1 MAQIRINIPGFGE
14 SDAEAPIVILG
25 PNGSGKTQLA
35 QKIAQSTQ
43 VSAISAQRR
52 TWVDD
57 SLPVQEEE
65 QLRSQVKSQQDRWR
79 QHSWQPTEEIN
90 FILSTLIQDHTNL
103 LTKRNEQAI
112 DAGIPLEP
120 LKETKLIL
128 LQGLWNRLFPN
139 RKLEIGGFFPKVR
152 RLDMAATTPTY
163 QLRQMSD
170 GERTVLYMA
179 ARVMTA
185 EQMIILVD
193 EPELHMHSRLS
204 VQFWDE
210 AERLRP
216 DCRFVYVTH
225 DLNFAL
231 SRRKATYLIAR
242 SSDAAEALVVDQ
254 LPSSIA
260 AEVIG
265 AATLPF
271 YAKRIFLYE
280 GEPGRGFASELF
292 SAWFDDDETFAI
304 PSGDR
309 DAVCAAVSGL
319 KRVGV
324 VAAEIIGLIDRDFY
338 SEAVLSEVTG
348 GVTVL
353 PLHEIES
360 VLCDQEVVAGVA
372 AQIGKNPGGV
382 WSAFLDRVRNEFRGQ
397 TLNAVVARRVRSR
410 VGDLLDGAFSGA
422 QIGASYPETA
432 ENHRTTLSSLDL
444 PARVET
450 LFSEESKRVAEAL
463 AVGGMEML
471 AILPGKHLL
480 NMLASILGLSHPSE
494 LTSLVVRSL
503 NRKQLKKDDPLLALG
518 SKVEAALLGYLPP
531 RRASDSTADR
541 QGFPGSMRLE
551 VSEPTKGGLEEI
563 AP

>member
-1 MAQIRINIPGFGE
+1 MAYTKINVPGFGE
-14 SDAEAPIVILG
+14 SDGEVPIVILG

-35 QKIAQSTQ
+35 QKMAQKNQ

-57 SLPVQEEE
+57 SLPVQEEQ
-65 QLRSQVKSQQDRWR
+65 QLRNQVKSQEDRWR
-79 QHSWQPTEEIN
+79 QSSWYPTEEIN
-90 FILSTLIQDHTNL
+90 FIMSTLIQDHTNL
-103 LTKRNEQAI
+103 LTKRNEEAI
-112 DAGIPLEP
+112 DSSKPFEP
-120 LKETKLIL
+120 VKDTKLIL
-128 LQGLWNRLFPN
+128 LQGLWNRLFPK
-139 RKLEIGGFFPKVR
+139 RKLEIGGFFPKVK
-152 RLDMAATTPTY
+152 RLDAPPPKPTY

-170 GERTVLYMA
+170 GERTVLYMS

-185 EQMIILVD
+185 EQPVILVD

-231 SRRKATYLIAR
+231 SRRRATFLIAR
-242 SSDAAEALVVDQ
+242 SSDAAEALIVDE

-260 AEVIG
+260 AEVLG

-271 YAKRIFLYE
+271 YAKRIFLFE
-280 GEPGRGFASELF
+280 GESGKGFASEFF
-292 SAWFDDDETFAI
+292 SVWFDDDETFAI

-309 DAVCAAVSGL
+309 ASVCAAVSGL
-319 KRVGV
+319 KTVGV

-338 SEAVLSEVTG
+338 SDAVLDSVTN

-360 VLCDQEVVAGVA
+360 VLCDREVVAGVA
-372 AQIGKNPGGV
+372 EQFGKDPTDV
-382 WSAFLDRVRNEFRGQ
+382 WNAFLDRVRKEFHGQ

-422 QIGASYPETA
+422 QIVADLTQTGT
-432 ENHRTTLSSLDL
+432 NHSTTLSTLDL
-444 PARVET
+444 PTKTTNMFAEEFKRVED
-450 LFSEESKRVAEAL
+450 AL
-463 AVGGMEML
+463 AGDGTEIL

-480 NMLASILGLSHPSE
+480 SILAGVLGLRTTSE
-494 LTSLVVRSL
+494 LTSMVVRSL
-503 NRKQLKKDDPLLALG
+503 NWKQLKKDDPLLVLG
-518 SKVEAALLGYLPP
+518 EKVETALLAYLPP
-531 RRASDSTADR
+531 RRAKAKALALDSG
-541 QGFPGSMRLE
+541 QH
-551 VSEPTKGGLEEI
+551 
-563 AP
+563 

>member
-1 MAQIRINIPGFGE
+1 MAQIKINIPGFGE
-14 SDAEAPIVILG
+14 SDGEAAIVILG

-35 QKIAQSTQ
+35 QKIAQNNQ

-57 SLPVQEEE
+57 SLPVQEG
-65 QLRSQVKSQQDRWR
+65 QRLRNEVEAQQR
-79 QHSWQPTEEIN
+79 QWQQNSWHPTEEIN
-90 FILSTLIQDHTNL
+90 YILATLIQDHINL

-112 DAGIPLEP
+112 DEGIPLEP
-120 LKETKLIL
+120 VTDTNLIQ
-128 LQGLWNRLFPN
+128 LQGLWNRLFPK
-139 RKLEIGGFFPKVR
+139 RKLEIGGFFPKVK
-152 RLDMAATTPTY
+152 RLDAASPATTY

-185 EQMIILVD
+185 EQPVILVD
-193 EPELHMHSRLS
+193 EPELHMHSMLA

-216 DCRFVYVTH
+216 NCRFVYVTH
-225 DLNFAL
+225 DLSFAL
-231 SRRKATYLIAR
+231 SRRRATYLIVR
-242 SSDAAEALVVDQ
+242 SSDKAEAVDVDQ

-260 AEVIG
+260 AEVLG

-271 YAKRIFLYE
+271 YAKRIFLFE
-280 GEPGRGFASELF
+280 GESGKGFASEFF

-319 KRVGV
+319 KTVGV
-324 VAAEIIGLIDRDFY
+324 VAAQIIGLIDRDFY
-338 SEAVLSEVTG
+338 SDDVLGAVTN

-360 VLCDQEVVAGVA
+360 VLCDQRVVAGVA
-372 AQIGKNPGGV
+372 EQFGKDPGDIWNV
-382 WSAFLDRVRNEFRGQ
+382 FVARVRHEFRGQ

-410 VGDLLDGAFSGA
+410 VGDLLDGAFNGP
-422 QIGASYPETA
+422 QIVADLTQTA
-432 ENHRTTLSSLDL
+432 DNHSIALSALNL
-444 PARVET
+444 PAKT
-450 LFSEESKRVAEAL
+450 TALFTEESDRVADAL
-463 AVGGMEML
+463 AVGDTAML

-480 NMLASILGLSHPSE
+480 KILADVLGLSHASE
-494 LTSLVVRSL
+494 LTGMVVRSL

-518 SKVEAALLGYLPP
+518 SKVETALLAYLPP
-531 RRASDSTADR
+531 RRA
-541 QGFPGSMRLE
+541 
-551 VSEPTKGGLEEI
+551 
-563 AP
+563 

>member
-1 MAQIRINIPGFGE
+1 MAQTKINIHGFGE
-14 SDAEAPIVILG
+14 SDGEAAIVILG

-35 QKIAQSTQ
+35 QKIAAENP

-57 SLPVQEEE
+57 NLPVQEEQ
-65 QLRSQVKSQQDRWR
+65 QLRNQVKSQQDRWR
-79 QHSWQPTEEIN
+79 QQSWQPTEEIN
-90 FILSTLIQDHTNL
+90 WILSTLIQDHTNL
-103 LTKRNEQAI
+103 LTKRNEEAI

-120 LKETKLIL
+120 VRDTKLIL
-128 LQGLWNRLFPN
+128 LQGLWNRLFPK

-152 RLDMAATTPTY
+152 RLDGASSAATY

-185 EQMIILVD
+185 EQTVILVD

-210 AERLRP
+210 AEKLRP
-216 DCRFVYVTH
+216 DCRFVYITH

-231 SRRKATYLIAR
+231 SRRRATYLVAR
-242 SSDAAEALVVDQ
+242 PGDTAEALVVDQ

-260 AEVIG
+260 AEVLG

-271 YAKRIFLYE
+271 YAKRIFLFE
-280 GEPGRGFASELF
+280 GEPGKGFASEFF

-304 PSGDR
+304 AAGDR

-319 KRVGV
+319 KAVGI
-324 VAAEIIGLIDRDFY
+324 VAADVIGLIDRDFY
-338 SEAVLSEVTG
+338 SEDVLNAVTN

-360 VLCDQEVVAGVA
+360 VLCDQKVVAGVSE
-372 AQIGKNPGGV
+372 QIGKTPNEM
-382 WSAFLDRVRNEFRGQ
+382 WNAFVVRVRNEFRGQ
-397 TLNAVVARRVRSR
+397 TLNSVVARRVRSR
-410 VGDLLDGAFSGA
+410 VGDLLDGAFNGA
-422 QIGASYPETA
+422 QIVVDLTQTGN
-432 ENHRTTLSSLDL
+432 NHSTTISALDL
-444 PARVET
+444 PAKTEA
-450 LFSEESKRVAEAL
+450 LFAEESKRVSDAL
-463 AVGGMEML
+463 AEGGRAML

-480 NMLASILGLSHPSE
+480 SILANVLGLNHTTE
-494 LTSLVVRSL
+494 LVSIVVKSL
-503 NRKQLKKDDPLLALG
+503 NRKQLKDDDPMLALG
-518 SKVEAALLGYLPP
+518 TKVEAALLAYLPA
-531 RRASDSTADR
+531 RRA
-541 QGFPGSMRLE
+541 
-551 VSEPTKGGLEEI
+551 
-563 AP
+563 

>member
-1 MAQIRINIPGFGE
+1 MAQTRISIPGFGE
-14 SDAEAPIVILG
+14 SDEEAPIVILG

-35 QKIAQSTQ
+35 QKIAQSNE

-57 SLPVQEEE
+57 TLPVQEEQ
-65 QLRSQVKSQQDRWR
+65 QLRNQVKSQQNQW
-79 QHSWQPTEEIN
+79 QQNSWHPTEEIN

-103 LTKRNEQAI
+103 LTKRNEEAI
-112 DAGIPLEP
+112 DSSKPLEP
-120 LKETKLIL
+120 VRDTKLIL
-128 LQGLWNRLFPN
+128 LQGLWNRLFPK
-139 RKLEIGGFFPKVR
+139 RKLEIGGFFPKVK
-152 RLDMAATTPTY
+152 RLDAASPAATY

-185 EQMIILVD
+185 EQPVILVD

-231 SRRKATYLIAR
+231 SRRRATFLIAR
-242 SSDAAEALVVDQ
+242 SNDAAAALIVDE

-260 AEVIG
+260 AEVLG

-271 YAKRIFLYE
+271 YAKRIFLFE
-280 GEPGRGFASELF
+280 GEPGKGFASEFF
-292 SAWFDDDETFAI
+292 SVWFDDEETFAI
-304 PSGDR
+304 PCGGR
-309 DAVCAAVSGL
+309 DSVCAAVSGL
-319 KRVGV
+319 RTVGV
-324 VAAEIIGLIDRDFY
+324 VAAKIIGLIDRDFY
-338 SEAVLSEVTG
+338 SDAVLDAVPN

-360 VLCDQEVVAGVA
+360 VLCDQNVVAAVA
-372 AQIGKNPGGV
+372 EQFGKDPAGV
-382 WSAFLDRVRNEFRGQ
+382 WEEFLDRVRKEFRGQ
-397 TLNAVVARRVRSR
+397 TLNSVVARRVRSR
-410 VGDLLDGAFSGA
+410 VGDLLDGAFKGA
-422 QIGASYPETA
+422 QVVTDLTA
-432 ENHRTTLSSLDL
+432 TSANHSTTLSTLDL
-444 PARVET
+444 PAKTIVM
-450 LFSEESKRVAEAL
+450 FAEESKRIADAL
-463 AVGGMEML
+463 DGGGTEML

-480 NMLASILGLSHPSE
+480 SMLANVLGLSSTSE

-503 NRKQLKKDDPLLALG
+503 NRKQLKKDDPFLVLGAKVETALLA
-518 SKVEAALLGYLPP
+518 YLPP
-531 RRASDSTADR
+531 RRT
-541 QGFPGSMRLE
+541 
-551 VSEPTKGGLEEI
+551 
-563 AP
+563 